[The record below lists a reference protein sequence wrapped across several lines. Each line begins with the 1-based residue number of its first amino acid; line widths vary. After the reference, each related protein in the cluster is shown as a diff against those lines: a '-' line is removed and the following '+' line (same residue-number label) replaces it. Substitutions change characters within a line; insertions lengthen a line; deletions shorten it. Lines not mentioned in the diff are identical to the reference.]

1 MPDRM
6 SREAVA
12 VFRDERSLQRAV
24 DDLLISGFDRSA
36 VSLLA
41 GQQVVE
47 ASLRHAYR
55 SVADLEDDPS
65 VPRVHYAGT
74 DSRTEATGAVIGGF
88 AYVGACA
95 SAGVVAAS
103 GGTALAALLA
113 VAATGGVAGLLGVG
127 VARLIAR
134 HHAQHL
140 QTQLD
145 KGGLVLW
152 VRVANDD
159 QERDALEIL
168 MQHEAGDIHI
178 HQLPVIDFAAMPRGG
193 VSRDMSFMKLIGL

>member
-41 GQQVVE
+41 GQQAVE

-74 DSRTEATGAVIGGF
+74 DSRTEATGAVMGGF

-103 GGTALAALLA
+103 GGSALAALLA

-140 QTQLD
+140 QNQFD

-178 HQLPVIDFAAMPRGG
+178 HQLAVVDFAAMPRGG
-193 VSRDMSFMKLIGL
+193 MSRDMSFMKLIGL